1 MSRRVRSHAWVLW
14 GSVGMAAIAALSL
27 GVTLGFARS
36 ALTSAEALIV
46 RGEAETLVATITGEL
61 RSGEVDQEHVTGAL
75 AAHRDDGVVYLAV
88 LQGDTVLFESGDA
101 RLPDAGDRPGAMT
114 VDEGR
119 VRMVGAF
126 PPQLPEDGSAF
137 DPGPPPHGHGA
148 PPPDH
153 GPGHRGPPPDGA
165 PAPWEDGGDPGHGP
179 EEGHHGGMR
188 HVVIELLPHVADDL
202 RSDLNRTLFVG
213 GLASVV
219 LIAFALAWSRS
230 LMRIESYERQ
240 TEREQRLVALG
251 RMSSVMAHELKN
263 PLASLKGHAQLLAE
277 SLEESPKAKQKAER
291 VVREAERLEA
301 LTKNL
306 LEFVRDGGLDR
317 RRIKPAE
324 LFEEALYDLPSAQ
337 IALDLERAPAAI
349 EVDRA
354 RLARAIHNL
363 VDNALQAN
371 PEGERVAVTLRAE
384 KRAVTIEVR
393 DHGSGLGS
401 EPIFEPFV
409 TTRVRGTGLGLPI
422 ARRIVEQHGGTLT
435 GSTHPEGGALF
446 RVVLPNAAV
455 KA

>member
-14 GSVGMAAIAALSL
+14 GSVGMATIAALSL
-27 GVTLGFARS
+27 GVTLGLARS

-46 RGEAETLVATITGEL
+46 RGEAESLVATITGEL
-61 RSGEVDQEHVTGAL
+61 RSGEIDQKHVAGAL
-75 AAHRDDGVVYLAV
+75 AAHRDDGVIYVAV
-88 LQGDTVLFESGDA
+88 VQGDTVLFESGAA

-114 VDEGR
+114 VDERR

-126 PPQLPEDGSAF
+126 PPQLAE
-137 DPGPPPHGHGA
+137 DPGPPPHGRGA

-153 GPGHRGPPPDGA
+153 DHGRRGPPPEDA
-165 PAPWEDGGDPGHGP
+165 RAPWEDGRDPGRGP
-179 EEGHHGGMR
+179 DEGHHGGMR

-277 SLEESPKAKQKAER
+277 SLEDSPKAKQKAER

-317 RRIKPAE
+317 RRVKPAE
-324 LFEEALYDLPSAQ
+324 LFEEALYDLPSAR

-384 KRAVTIEVR
+384 KRDVEIEVR

-435 GSTHPEGGALF
+435 GATHPEGGALF
-446 RVVLPNAAV
+446 RIFLPDAAV